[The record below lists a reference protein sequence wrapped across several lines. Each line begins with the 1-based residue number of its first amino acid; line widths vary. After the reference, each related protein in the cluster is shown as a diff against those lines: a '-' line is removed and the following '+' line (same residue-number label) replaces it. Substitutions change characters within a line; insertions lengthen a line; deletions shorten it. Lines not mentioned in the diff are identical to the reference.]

1 MDMMYVQTILL
12 VLVRVVLALS
22 FAVSSYNKFRNMKG
36 FAKKDGVPLPLA
48 YVVAVAE
55 ICAAISMITG
65 VLTVWAAYGVVL
77 LMLGTMSLHIF
88 KWRSPYWANK
98 GGWEYDLML
107 LLFAGVVALYG
118 PGLLIISL

>member
-36 FAKKDGVPLPLA
+36 SAKKDGVPLPLA

-88 KWRSPYWANK
+88 KWRSPYWDNK

>member
-1 MDMMYVQTILL
+1 MDMIYVQTILL

-22 FAVSSYNKFRNMKG
+22 FAVSGYNKFRNMKG

-48 YVVAVAE
+48 YVVAIAE

-65 VLTVWAAYGVVL
+65 VLTVWAACGVMV

-107 LLFAGVVALYG
+107 LLFAGFVALYG